1 MLPQPLE
8 FTLTPLPSAQH
19 SCLKFQPNH
28 RKQLLCEGPGTGRGW
43 QASPNSQIAVTGY
56 DLTSLAR
63 SRVSLLSSPECSVGR
78 RATAWAWT
86 RSWQA
91 TEQGLARLLPWII
104 SHFGESNPNTLAQ
117 S

>member
-28 RKQLLCEGPGTGRGW
+28 RKQLGW
-43 QASPNSQIAVTGY
+43 QASPNFQIAVTGY

-91 TEQGLARLLPWII
+91 TEQGLARSLPWII

>member
-8 FTLTPLPSAQH
+8 FTLAPLPSAQH

-28 RKQLLCEGPGTGRGW
+28 RKQLLCEGPGTGRG
-43 QASPNSQIAVTGY
+43 Y

-78 RATAWAWT
+78 KAATWP
-86 RSWQA
+86 WQA
-91 TEQGLARLLPWII
+91 TEQGLARSLPWIMF
-104 SHFGESNPNTLAQ
+104 HFGESNPNTLPQ